1 MTGKHQVAQTIH
13 EILTGPLDIAP
24 ECIRPETR
32 LPDLGLDSLAYVEL
46 AVLISSAFGVEIDDE
61 ELRDVSVEQLT
72 ELVEQRR
79 ATA

>member
-1 MTGKHQVAQTIH
+1 MTGKHEVAQAVH
-13 EILTGPLDIAP
+13 EILTGPLEITP
-24 ECIRPETR
+24 ESVRPGTR

-46 AVLISSAFGVEIDDE
+46 AVLLSSAFGVEIADE
-61 ELRDVSVEQLT
+61 ELRDVTVEELT